1 MVTMST
7 TSYQRFLWAVGH
19 RVQMLRKSRGLSQ
32 EQLAE
37 QLGMD
42 RVSIGYIEQGRKSPK
57 LSTLYALAGTLGV
70 RVCDIFDGLEGKA
83 QTDVSASRR
92 AALALDMNRDDADEP
107 ERSPSL

>member
-1 MVTMST
+1 MST
-7 TSYQRFLWAVGH
+7 TSYQRFLWAVGR

-42 RVSIGYIEQGRKSPK
+42 RVSIGYIEQGRRSPK

-70 RVCDIFDGLEGKA
+70 HVCDIFDGLEGEMQA
-83 QTDVSASRR
+83 DASASRR
-92 AALALDMNRDDADEP
+92 AALALDMNRDDADEL
-107 ERSPSL
+107 EHSPSL